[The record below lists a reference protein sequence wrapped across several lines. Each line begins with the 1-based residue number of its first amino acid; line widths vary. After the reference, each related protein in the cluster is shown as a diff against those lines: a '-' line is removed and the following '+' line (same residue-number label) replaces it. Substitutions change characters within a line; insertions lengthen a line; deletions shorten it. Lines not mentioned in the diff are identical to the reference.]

1 MALFRCELKNVESRP
16 DEAIK
21 VEYTCSGETVTSYLK
36 TDKDQIDHRGDF
48 MVRSGDTNVFQVST
62 FVEGRSHCRSHWDW
76 RCYTAPC
83 ESLGEFG
90 DRLGFHP
97 KTSMVPLSEV
107 PVDYDEARYEDEKVF
122 TAAETEQAP
131 EEEGDQAEE
140 K

>member
-1 MALFRCELKNVESRP
+1 MSLFFDHLTNVESRP

-21 VEYTCSGETVTSYLK
+21 VEYTSSGKTGTSYLK
-36 TDKDQIDHRGDF
+36 TNEDRIVHRPGTF
-48 MVRSGDTNVFQVST
+48 MVRHKDTNAFQLCS
-62 FVEGRSHCRSHWDW
+62 FVDGILVPHYES
-76 RCYTAPC
+76 YTAPC

-90 DRLGFHP
+90 DDLEFQA

-107 PVDYDEARYEDEKVF
+107 PVNYDEARCEDEKVF